1 MADAIERFADHVV
14 STRFEDIPDAAVRA
28 AKVFILDSLGVG
40 LAGTRAPWVR
50 EWIDASTAMTPGDGA
65 RVWGTGERLPAPAA
79 AALVGYLIHNSE
91 FDCIHEKAVLHPM
104 AVPFAALIAEAE
116 ARGGIDGRSLLRSA
130 ILGVDV
136 ACHIGCAVRNGLRF
150 FRPAVGGGFGAVA
163 AVAAAVGLD
172 RERLMN
178 AFGLYYAQAGGTM
191 QAHTEGSPLL
201 AMQVGFNARNAV
213 TAVRLAEA
221 GMPGLRG
228 TLEGRFGYLN
238 LMEGDYDAEALTR
251 DIGKVWRI
259 AEVAH
264 KPFPSGRATHGIM
277 DALRELMAEHGF
289 AGSDVASVSA
299 SVPPLIHHLIGRPPQ
314 PGMTQNY
321 ARLCGAYAS
330 ARLLL
335 AGDLG
340 VGDFTEATLND
351 AATLD
356 LAGRIAIVPDGN
368 PDPNALTP
376 VTVTVRLRSGVEL
389 SREIAVV
396 YGNPAKAL
404 TRDAHLAKFRAN
416 LAFAA
421 GPIPPGNAG
430 TLIAMVDD
438 LESLDD
444 ARRLVDLVTVS
455 A

>member
-1 MADAIERFADHVV
+1 MTDAIERFADHVV
-14 STRFEDIPDAAVRA
+14 GTGYDDIPADAVRA

-40 LAGTRAPWVR
+40 LAGTRAPWSR
-50 EWIDASTAMTPGDGA
+50 EWIDASPAAQTGEGA
-65 RVWGTGERLPAPAA
+65 RVWGTGERLATPAA
-79 AALVGYLIHNSE
+79 AALLGYLIHNSE

-104 AVPFAALIAEAE
+104 AVPFAALMAEAE
-116 ARGGIDGRSLLRSA
+116 SRGGIDGRALLRA
-130 ILGVDV
+130 TVLGVDV
-136 ACHIGCAVRNGLRF
+136 ACHIGASVRNGLRF

-163 AVAAAVGLD
+163 AVAAAVDLD
-172 RERLMN
+172 RERLLN

-221 GMPGLRG
+221 GLPGLRG

-238 LMEGDYDAEALTR
+238 LMEGDYDAAALTGELGR
-251 DIGKVWRI
+251 VWRI

-264 KPFPSGRATHGIM
+264 KPFPSGRATHGII
-277 DALRELMAEHGF
+277 DALRELRVEHDF
-289 AGSDVASVSA
+289 AAADVLTVTAA
-299 SVPPLIHHLIGRPPQ
+299 VPPLTHHLIGRPPM

-321 ARLCGAYAS
+321 ARLCGSYAA

-335 AGDLG
+335 AGGLG
-340 VGDFTEATLND
+340 VGDFTEAALND
-351 AATLD
+351 PATLD
-356 LAGRIAIVPDGN
+356 LAGRIAIAPDGN
-368 PDPNALTP
+368 PDPNALAP
-376 VTVTVRLRSGVEL
+376 VTVTVRLRSGAEL
-389 SREIAVV
+389 QRSVAVV
-396 YGNPAKAL
+396 YGNPAKPL
-404 TRDAHLAKFRAN
+404 TREAHLAKFRSN

-421 GPIPPGNAG
+421 GPVPAANAD

-444 ARRLVDLVTVS
+444 TRRLIDLMV
-455 A
+455 AG

>member
-1 MADAIERFADHVV
+1 MTDAIERFADHVV
-14 STRFEDIPDAAVRA
+14 STRFEDIPADALSA

-50 EWIDASTAMTPGDGA
+50 EWIAVSQAPAGDLAA
-65 RVWGTGERLPAPAA
+65 RVWGTGEALPPAA
-79 AALVGYLIHNSE
+79 AAALIGYLIHNSE
-91 FDCIHEKAVLHPM
+91 YDCIHEKAVLHPM
-104 AVPFAALIAEAE
+104 AVPFAALMAEAE
-116 ARGGIDGRSLLRSA
+116 ARGGVDGRTLLRA
-130 ILGVDV
+130 VVLGVDV

-163 AVAAAVGLD
+163 AVGAAFGLD
-172 RERLMN
+172 RERLLN

-213 TAVRLAEA
+213 TAVRMAEA

-238 LMEGDYDAEALTR
+238 LMEGDYDPVALTR
-251 DIGKVWRI
+251 DLGRVWRI
-259 AEVAH
+259 EEVAH

-277 DALRELMAEHGF
+277 DALRELVAEHGF
-289 AGSDVASVSA
+289 PGGDVASVAA

-314 PGMTQNY
+314 SGMTQNY
-321 ARLCGAYAS
+321 ARLCGAYAA

-340 VGDFTEATLND
+340 VDDYTEAALND
-351 AATLD
+351 PATLD
-356 LAGRIAIVPDGN
+356 LAGRIAIRPNDN

-376 VTVTVRLRSGVEL
+376 VTVTVRLHSGAEL
-389 SREIAVV
+389 SRGIEVV
-396 YGNPAKAL
+396 YGNPAKPL
-404 TRDAHLAKFRAN
+404 TREAHLAKFRGN
-416 LAFAA
+416 LGFAA
-421 GPIPPGNAG
+421 GPVPSGNADR
-430 TLIAMVDD
+430 LIAMVDD
-438 LESLDD
+438 LEGLDD
-444 ARRLVDLVTVS
+444 ARRLVDLVVAT
-455 A
+455 

>member
-1 MADAIERFADHVV
+1 MVDAIERFADHVV
-14 STRFEDIPDAAVRA
+14 GTGYDDIPPDATRA

-40 LAGTRAPWVR
+40 LAGTRAPWTR
-50 EWIDASTAMTPGDGA
+50 EWIDASRAPASDDGA
-65 RVWGTGERLPAPAA
+65 RVWGTGELLPTPAA
-79 AALVGYLIHNSE
+79 AALLGYLIHNSE

-104 AVPFAALIAEAE
+104 AVPFAALMAEAE
-116 ARGGIDGRSLLRSA
+116 ARGGIDGRALLRA
-130 ILGVDV
+130 TVLGVDV
-136 ACHIGCAVRNGLRF
+136 ACHIGAAVRNGLRF

-163 AVAAAVGLD
+163 AVGAAIGLD
-172 RERLMN
+172 RERLLN

-238 LMEGDYDAEALTR
+238 LMEGDYDAAALTASLGR
-251 DIGKVWRI
+251 VWRI

-264 KPFPSGRATHGIM
+264 KPFPSGRATHGII
-277 DALRELMAEHGF
+277 DGLRELRAEHGF
-289 AGSDVASVSA
+289 AAADVLAVA
-299 SVPPLIHHLIGRPPQ
+299 AAVPPLTHHLIGRPPM

-321 ARLCGAYAS
+321 ARLCGSYAA

-340 VGDFTEATLND
+340 VGDFTEAALND
-351 AATLD
+351 PAALD
-356 LAGRIAIVPDGN
+356 LAGRIAIAPDGN
-368 PDPNALTP
+368 PDPNALAP
-376 VTVTVRLRSGVEL
+376 VTVTVRLRSGAEL
-389 SREIAVV
+389 THSIAVV
-396 YGNPAKAL
+396 YGNPAKPL
-404 TRDAHLAKFRAN
+404 TRAAHLAKFRTN

-421 GPIPPGNAG
+421 GPVPAANAE

-444 ARRLVDLVTVS
+444 TRRLIDLMV
-455 A
+455 AG

>member
-1 MADAIERFADHVV
+1 MTDAIERFADHVV
-14 STRFEDIPDAAVRA
+14 STRYEDIPADAVRA
-28 AKVFILDSLGVG
+28 AKIFILDSLGVG

-50 EWIDASTAMTPGDGA
+50 EWIGSTQAMTPGEGA

-79 AALVGYLIHNSE
+79 AALNGYLIHNSE
-91 FDCIHEKAVLHPM
+91 FDCIHEEAVLHPM
-104 AVPFAALIAEAE
+104 AVPFAALMAEAE
-116 ARGGIDGRSLLRSA
+116 ARGGIDGRRLLRA
-130 ILGVDV
+130 VILGVDV
-136 ACHIGCAVRNGLRF
+136 ACHIGSAVNNGLRF

-163 AVAAAVGLD
+163 AIAAAVGLD
-172 RERLMN
+172 RDRLLD

-221 GMPGLRG
+221 GIPGLRG
-228 TLEGRFGYLN
+228 TLEGPFGYLK
-238 LMEGDYDAEALTR
+238 LMEGDYDAAALTAGLGR
-251 DIGKVWRI
+251 VWRI

-277 DALRELMAEHGF
+277 DALRELAAEHGF
-289 AGSDVASVSA
+289 AGAEVEAVSA
-299 SVPPLIHHLIGRPPQ
+299 SVPPLINHLIGRPPK

-335 AGDLG
+335 NGTLG
-340 VGDFTEATLND
+340 VDDFTEAALND
-351 AATLD
+351 PETLD
-356 LAGRIAIVPDGN
+356 LAGRIAIVADGN

-376 VTVTVRLRSGVEL
+376 VTVEVRLRSGTTV
-389 SREIAVV
+389 SRTIPVV
-396 YGNPAKAL
+396 YGNPAKPL
-404 TRDAHLAKFRAN
+404 TREAHLAKFRTN

-421 GPIPPGNAG
+421 EPVPEANADA
-430 TLIAMVDD
+430 LIAMVDD
-438 LESLDD
+438 LENLDD
-444 ARRLVDLVTVS
+444 ARRLVDLMV
-455 A
+455 AA